1 MVGADMQALQ
11 RGDGGYAPW
20 RARLTHE
27 CAALGA
33 PSPRGSACV
42 FYHAG
47 AEDADR
53 SGRAAL
59 IHGAGGSYPLTAAS
73 RRLPAANVVAL
84 DLPGHGESEGP
95 GRSSVAAY
103 AEAVKAAAD
112 ALGLAST
119 VVAVIRWAGRS
130 LEMAQRYPEY
140 VAGVAVLAGGVRLPV
155 PPGWLRCCAP
165 TLPAPRAHFDGAY
178 TDQTDP
184 RRRAVLLRQLRANSP
199 ETLIGD
205 YLACTAFDASSFA
218 PQIAAPALVICGGQ
232 DQTVPPELGVAL
244 HRLLPHS
251 ELHTLE
257 GTGHMLMLE
266 RPDPVTQLLG
276 AFAARCITNRFVCQV
291 SVILKR
297 ALAS

>member
-1 MVGADMQALQ
+1 MSAPRSRRTVAAAGQ
-11 RGDGGYAPW
+11 RL
-20 RARLTHE
+20 R
-27 CAALGA
+27 
-33 PSPRGSACV
+33 V

-53 SGRAAL
+53 SVALLL
-59 IHGAGGSYPLTAAS
+59 IHGAGGSYLHWPPHL

-119 VVAVIRWAGRS
+119 VVAGHSLGGAIA

-155 PPGWLRCCAP
+155 PPGLVEMLRTDFA
-165 TLPAPRAHFDGAY
+165 RATERIFDGAY

-205 YLACTAFDASSFA
+205 YLACTAFDASPFA

-232 DQTVPPELGVAL
+232 DRTVPPELGVAL

-276 AFAARCITNRFVCQV
+276 AFAARVHN
-291 SVILKR
+291 
-297 ALAS
+297 